1 MQIQLKQVEII
12 TALKNYITLQGIN
25 LVDKTVDI
33 SFTAGRKDT
42 GLSADITIEDT
53 NAPLPNLAPDAETT
67 KPVLA
72 LIQGSA
78 VAAIATPET
87 DTAIATPETDTALA
101 EPVAMAAAMEA
112 PAKSLFN

>member
-87 DTAIATPETDTALA
+87 DTALA